1 MFDHVEGI
9 EKKPRAEMVE
19 LPVEERIKSFVEV
32 DQVLTE
38 EAAKKE
44 SERCLNC
51 CRICY
56 TADRPL
62 INIQPSVN

>member
-1 MFDHVEGI
+1 V
-9 EKKPRAEMVE
+9 KKQRAEMIE

-38 EAAKKE
+38 EAAIKE

-56 TADRPL
+56 TADINPL
-62 INIQPSVN
+62 VNIKTTVPETALLN